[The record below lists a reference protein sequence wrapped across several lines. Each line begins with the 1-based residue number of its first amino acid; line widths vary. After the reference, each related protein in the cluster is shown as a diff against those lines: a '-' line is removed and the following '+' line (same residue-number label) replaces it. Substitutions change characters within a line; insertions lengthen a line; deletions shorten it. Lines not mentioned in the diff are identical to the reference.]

1 MMGNPAVRAAQA
13 QACTTILGSHGH
25 LVAVREVR
33 AYASL
38 KSGDMQTYEKVRL
51 AAPKQSTRM

>member
-1 MMGNPAVRAAQA
+1 MMGNPVVLAQA
-13 QACTTILGSHGH
+13 QAFANILGSHDH

-38 KSGDMQTYEKVRL
+38 KSGDMQACNIR
-51 AAPKQSTRM
+51 